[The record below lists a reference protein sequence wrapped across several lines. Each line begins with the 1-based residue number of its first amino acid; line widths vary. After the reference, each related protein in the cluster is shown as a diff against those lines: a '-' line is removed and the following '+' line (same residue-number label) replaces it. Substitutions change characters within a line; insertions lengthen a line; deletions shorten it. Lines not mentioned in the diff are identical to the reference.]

1 MATRRTSSGEIRI
14 NQSGRW
20 RPNDRRGRQCRYTFR
35 GETCAR
41 RGAHYCEPRASKVI
55 RFFAEL
61 LQHTRGAWARTP
73 FVLED
78 WEREEIIKPLFGE
91 VIWSAEHDRYVR
103 RYRVAYLIMA
113 RKNGKSELA
122 AGIQLY
128 MLVGDGEEAAEI
140 YSAAKD
146 TKQAGK
152 TFEPALRMVQL
163 SQELRQIVKY
173 NRNARRLIYEHKASI
188 YEILTADAAGELGH
202 NPHSFHLDE
211 VLSQPD
217 GSMWTAMST
226 AVGARVQELMF
237 ATSTETNDST
247 SFGAGMI
254 DEAERVVEDPTRAP
268 HIFAFVRKL
277 PSTDDGIDRL
287 TRLFPGHP
295 HLPVSTDVWDE
306 RNWKWANPALDR
318 FKSRDAMRRQAM
330 EAQASPEAENGFRQ
344 YQVNQRVQQ
353 VERFIPLDLWDA
365 NIGELM
371 LNPHWWDDRLAGRK
385 CWGGLDL
392 SSKLDLTAWAL
403 LFDREVLWRF
413 WVPGAVVG
421 GLSKATDG
429 AFARWIKDGWITETD
444 GDTIDYERIYADL
457 AADAERYAI
466 ARISY
471 DRWSGEPVRQ
481 RIEADTG
488 VEMLE
493 SGTTFQQMSG
503 PMTELMRLLKAGEI
517 DHGGNP
523 VARWMADNLD
533 AKRPRDDPDRL
544 RPVKPDRAKSS
555 VRIDGMPALCFAIDA
570 RLTDKPAPV
579 SAYDSHG
586 LVVI

>member
-1 MATRRTSSGEIRI
+1 MATRRTSSGEIRVD
-14 NQSGRW
+14 QSGRW
-20 RPNDRRGRQCRYTFR
+20 RPIDRRGRTCGYTFR
-35 GETCAR
+35 GETCGR
-41 RGAHYCEPRASKVI
+41 RGAHYCAPRADKVV

-78 WEREEIIKPLFGE
+78 WEREEIVKPLFGE
-91 VIWSAEHDRYVR
+91 VIWSAEHERYVR
-103 RYRVAYLIMA
+103 RYRVAYLVMA

-163 SQELRQIVKY
+163 SKVLRAIVKL
-173 NRNARRLIYEHKASI
+173 NRNARRLIYEDKGSI

-226 AVGARVQELMF
+226 AVGSRVQELMF
-237 ATSTETNDST
+237 ATTTETNDSS

-254 DEAERVVEDPTRAP
+254 DEAERIVEDPARAP

-277 PSTDDGIDRL
+277 PSTDEGIERL
-287 TRLFPGHP
+287 ARIYPGHP

-318 FKSRDAMRRQAM
+318 FKSRDSMRRQAI
-330 EAQASPEAENGFRQ
+330 EAQQSPEAENGFRQ

-371 LNPHWWDDRLAGRK
+371 LNPRWWDDRLAGRR

-413 WVPGAVVG
+413 WVPGAVVP

-429 AFARWIKDGWITETD
+429 AFARWVKDGWITETD
-444 GDTIDYERIYADL
+444 GDTIDYERIYADI
-457 AADAERYAI
+457 ASDAQRYAI
-466 ARISY
+466 TRISY

-493 SGTTFQQMSG
+493 SGTTFQQMTG
-503 PMTELMRLLKAGEI
+503 PMTELMRLLHSGEI

-533 AKRPRDDPDRL
+533 AKRPRDDPDRM

-570 RLTDKPAPV
+570 RLTDKPVAV
-579 SAYDSHG
+579 SAYDNHG